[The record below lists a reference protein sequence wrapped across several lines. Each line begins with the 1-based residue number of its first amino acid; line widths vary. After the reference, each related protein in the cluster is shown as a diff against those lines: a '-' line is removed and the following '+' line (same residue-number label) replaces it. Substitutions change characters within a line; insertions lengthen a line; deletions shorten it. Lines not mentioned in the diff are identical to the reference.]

1 MGAIQAVSPLGFWWL
16 DPATVYALGLSA
28 IVGAATGA
36 NLAVILFD
44 MARRGV
50 ARVGQGS
57 RMYLERASRY
67 RSIQHRQNGCPAG
80 SA

>member
-1 MGAIQAVSPLGFWWL
+1 VGAIQAVSPLGFWWL

-36 NLAVILFD
+36 DLAVILFD

-50 ARVGQGS
+50 ARVRQ
-57 RMYLERASRY
+57 
-67 RSIQHRQNGCPAG
+67 RS
-80 SA
+80 